1 MGKITKII
9 LDDLP
14 SHPLHKMWVNL
25 AERLSK
31 ELGVELEILKEDYVF
46 AMEHGET
53 DDLGMTW
60 LPQLFAQLESG
71 EVRLVLSKF
80 PFNPSTG
87 QSDPDAAYSQ
97 AMEIVKKIQED
108 P

>member
-1 MGKITKII
+1 MGRVVKII

-14 SHPLHKMWVNL
+14 HHPLHKMWLSL

-31 ELGVELEILKEDYVF
+31 ELGAELVVIKEDYVF

-60 LPQLFAQLESG
+60 LPQLFAELEDGSIK
-71 EVRLVLSKF
+71 LVLSQF

-87 QSDPDAAYSQ
+87 QSDPDAAFET
-97 AMEIVKKIQED
+97 AMKRIEEITKD